1 MNGLFRLIL
10 FLALIAVLVFPA
22 SVSHPGS
29 TSAGEPSPAASP
41 QAAAAPRPA
50 PGAARPSTP
59 IYTCKIVN
67 TYPHDPQAF
76 TQGLVFDDGILYES
90 TGLLGRSSVRKVDL
104 KTGAVLHIH
113 RLPAQLFGEGITV
126 FGERLIQLTWRSG
139 VGLVYDKR
147 SFRLLEE
154 FGYEGEGWGLTHDGR
169 RLIMSDGTATL
180 RFLHPETYGEIG
192 RLTVFDGNGPVAG
205 LNELE
210 YVGGEVYAN
219 VWPTSR
225 IARIDLATG
234 RILAWV
240 DLDTVSR
247 RNAAFNP
254 DAVLNGIA
262 HQPRG
267 DRLFIT
273 GKLWPNLYE
282 VKVVPP
288 AR

>member
-10 FLALIAVLVFPA
+10 CPALIAVLLSPA
-22 SVSHPGS
+22 WVIHPDS
-29 TSAGEPSPAASP
+29 APAGESSPAA
-41 QAAAAPRPA
+41 APKGGVASTPA
-50 PGAARPSTP
+50 PGTARPSTP
-59 IYTCKIVN
+59 VYTCRIVN
-67 TYPHDPQAF
+67 TYPHDSQAF
-76 TQGLVFDDGILYES
+76 TQGLVFDDDILYEG
-90 TGLLGRSSVRKVDL
+90 TGLLGHSSVRKVDL
-104 KTGAVLHIH
+104 KTGAVLQIQ

-126 FGERLIQLTWRSG
+126 FGDRLIELTWQSG

-147 SFRLLEE
+147 SFRLLED
-154 FGYEGEGWGLTHDGR
+154 FRYYGEGWGLTHDGR

-180 RFLHPETYGEIG
+180 RFLHPESYGEIG
-192 RLTVFDGNGPVAG
+192 RITVFDGNGPVAG

-210 YVGGEVYAN
+210 YVRGEVYAN

-225 IARIDLATG
+225 IARIDPATG

-240 DLDTVSR
+240 DLETLSR

-262 HQPRG
+262 YDPRG
-267 DRLFIT
+267 DRLFVT

-282 VKVVPP
+282 IKVVPLGK
-288 AR
+288 